1 MTAAQKLDVMLADLA
16 ARAQAAR
23 DFQCQSGLDRHST
36 RRLPK
41 RTFAAIDTWRK
52 AVAAESD
59 TVSTSVVA
67 IATAQRAGSADTPS
81 SSPSADEQGATMPVS
96 PAVAVR
102 LDTETIRRLDTEAAQ
117 RGHTRSSLARHLIQQ
132 QLADHTERHDPE
144 HRERTA

>member
-1 MTAAQKLDVMLADLA
+1 MSAAQQLDAALADLA

-23 DFQCQSGLDRHST
+23 DLQCQAGLDRHAT

-41 RTFAAIDTWRK
+41 RVIAAINDWRK

-59 TVSTSVVA
+59 TLSRSVVA
-67 IATAQRAGSADTPS
+67 IATAQRVGSADTS

-132 QLADHTERHDPE
+132 QLADADREPSTHTER
-144 HRERTA
+144 AA